1 MKFITWNIR
10 GLNGR
15 SKQRILCNCIKT
27 KTQISSSSKK
37 QNARDRPQ
45 KRSSEN
51 VGATATHTT
60 QTRKVQ
66 AGGLAILWNPNSVIL
81 NQGLSTPGSLTAHYR
96 AIGSDKDGWITNAY
110 GPQII
115 QEKELFLQNLAY
127 LSSIAKNQR
136 WIVGGDFNMILTLEE
151 KRGGKKRLEQDS
163 IKFQEFLDLHK
174 LVDIENGNGTFT
186 WMNKRTGPQQIACRL
201 DRFLLSETL
210 LLEGPLIESN
220 ILPKPGSD
228 HWPVQLWVDTMA
240 SPKLKPFRFEKFWL
254 SHPDF
259 QNLARHWWDTTEIQQ
274 GTKMYCFQ
282 QKLKYFK
289 QQVRKWNKEVFG
301 NIFQERK
308 LLEQKLEALQK
319 MAIQTGY
326 TPNQQQEEQQTR
338 QQLEER
344 LKQEEILW
352 RQKSRIQWLKEG
364 EKNTKF
370 FHRSMIHRRFIN
382 RITKLENAQGST
394 LLTHQ
399 DITQELT
406 DYYQDLLSEPP
417 VNRAEAI
424 GRVTTNILTLITQEQ
439 NEALMTPISQAE
451 VDQAIQELPTGK
463 APGPDG
469 FTMDF
474 FHSCWPMLREEV
486 WQLVEESR
494 SSGKVLPALNAT
506 FLTLI
511 PKEERVTNLKNFR
524 PIALCNVIY
533 KIISKVIA
541 LRLKPILPFI
551 ISKEQSGYVE
561 GRQIMDSIILV
572 HEVIHSLKSHMYARY
587 ASQA

>member
-1 MKFITWNIR
+1 M
-10 GLNGR
+10 
-15 SKQRILCNCIKT
+15 
-27 KTQISSSSKK
+27 
-37 QNARDRPQ
+37 
-45 KRSSEN
+45 
-51 VGATATHTT
+51 
-60 QTRKVQ
+60 
-66 AGGLAILWNPNSVIL
+66 
-81 NQGLSTPGSLTAHYR
+81 AH
-96 AIGSDKDGWITNAY
+96 
-110 GPQII
+110 
-115 QEKELFLQNLAY
+115 
-127 LSSIAKNQR
+127 
-136 WIVGGDFNMILTLEE
+136 
-151 KRGGKKRLEQDS
+151 
-163 IKFQEFLDLHK
+163 
-174 LVDIENGNGTFT
+174 
-186 WMNKRTGPQQIACRL
+186 
-201 DRFLLSETL
+201 
-210 LLEGPLIESN
+210 
-220 ILPKPGSD
+220 
-228 HWPVQLWVDTMA
+228 
-240 SPKLKPFRFEKFWL
+240 
-254 SHPDF
+254 
-259 QNLARHWWDTTEIQQ
+259 HWWNTDEIQK

-308 LLEQKLEALQK
+308 LLEQKLEALQTQ
-319 MAIQTGY
+319 AIQIGY
-326 TPNQQQEEQQTR
+326 TPIQQQEEQHIK

-352 RQKSRIQWLKEG
+352 RQKSRVQWLKEG

-382 RITKLENAQGST
+382 RITKLENAQGNT
-394 LLTHQ
+394 LLSHQ

-406 DYYQDLLSEPP
+406 GYYKDLLSEPP
-417 VNRAEAI
+417 EDRAEAI
-424 GRVTTNILTLITQEQ
+424 RRVTTNILTLITQEQ

-469 FTMDF
+469 FTTDF

-511 PKEERVTNLKNFR
+511 PKEERVTNPKNFR

-551 ISKEQSGYVE
+551 ISKEQSGYIE
-561 GRQIMDSIILV
+561 GRQIMDNVILV
-572 HEVIHSLKSHMYARY
+572 HEVIHSLKSTRTPGMLLKLDLSKAFDKLSWHYIRVVLTAFGFSTNWTDWIMNLITSAFFSILVNGTPSQPFSPSRGIRQGNPLSPFLFVIMAEGLGRYIKASIENGSLQGLPLHGLQPAASHSQFVDDTMLMNTPTVQEANKLSSILSDFSEATGTSFNLAKSQLFFFNTPEAIQQHISQLLSIPVCTLPTQYLGLPLSDSTAHNLSWDSLLLSISNRLSTWTFRSLNLPARTTLLK
-587 ASQA
+587 SVLQAIPAYLFSSLAAPNL